1 MSMLILLQAP
11 GAGGTQGL
19 IQMVIPFGMMFL
31 IFWFLILRPQR
42 KEQEKHQNFLAGLKV
57 GDEVV
62 TSSGILGRITGVE
75 EKFIM
80 LEIARGTRIQ
90 ILKAQIQ
97 GPRSSALE
105 VTVEGAAESSKNVSK
120 LEKKSDEI
128 EDAIIEAGDDSDDE
142 VSVET
147 SKSKKKKKAW

>member
-80 LEIARGTRIQ
+80 LEISRGTRIQ

-105 VTVEGAAESSKNVSK
+105 VTVEGSAETAK
-120 LEKKSDEI
+120 LEKKKANEI
-128 EDAIIEAGDDSDDE
+128 EDAVIEDGEDDGDA
-142 VSVET
+142 VSVEA